1 MLYQLRVCFFGLF
14 AFVLAMLL
22 SLPVYSEQ
30 VENSS
35 SVTSFLILIQ
45 PEIELEIVEWGGE
58 GEPVVFLAGL
68 GHTAHVFDE
77 FAPRFCDQFRVL
89 GITRRGHGLSSKP
102 ETGYDLA
109 TLTED
114 IRIVLDSLKI
124 ERAILAGHSL
134 AGDEMTKF
142 ASTYPERVRALVYIE
157 AAHDRIS
164 IRDTLAN
171 YPNPESTPF
180 SPTDDDRASVSA
192 FLDYYEKA
200 NGVRWPVAEV
210 HALFNVEPDGK
221 VGYHVIPGYVYGG
234 IKDAMEN
241 PDYSRID
248 VPALAI
254 YGIDYPI
261 TELYS
266 DYETRDTIVQAQIR
280 QRYEVSRKMG
290 AASRQTFMTEMKKG
304 KVAEVMGAG
313 HSLYL
318 THAED
323 ATRIMYNFLNEL

>member
-1 MLYQLRVCFFGLF
+1 
-14 AFVLAMLL
+14 MLL
-22 SLPVYSEQ
+22 SLPVHSQQ
-30 VENSS
+30 VENSSS
-35 SVTSFLILIQ
+35 SVTSFLISIQ
-45 PEIELEIVEWGGE
+45 PDIKLEIVEWGGE

-77 FAPRFCDQFRVL
+77 FAPRFCDRFRVL
-89 GITRRGHGLSSKP
+89 GMTRRGHGLSSKP

-109 TLTED
+109 TLAED

-124 ERAILAGHSL
+124 ERAILAGHSVG
-134 AGDEMTKF
+134 GDEMTKF
-142 ASTYPERVRALVYIE
+142 ASTYPDRIRALVYIE
-157 AAHDRIS
+157 AAYDRIS
-164 IRDTLAN
+164 TRDTLTN
-171 YPNPESTPF
+171 YPDPESTILT
-180 SPTDDDRASVSA
+180 PTDDDYASAAA

-200 NGVRWPVAEV
+200 NGVRWPVSEV
-210 HALFNVEPDGK
+210 HALYNVEPDGK
-221 VGYHVIPGYVYGG
+221 IGNYVIPGYVYGG
-234 IKDAMEN
+234 INNALEH

-254 YGIDYPI
+254 YGVDYPI

-266 DYETRDTIVQAQIR
+266 DYETRDTIDQAR
-280 QRYEVSRKMG
+280 MRLRYGICRKMD

-323 ATRIMYNFLNEL
+323 AARIMHNFLDEF